1 MFVCF
6 VNQSSVILT
15 LNEATH
21 FIIGISYSFISQKT
35 KSHSSIS
42 SKNEVSKVTKNLT
55 LFINTTLGKIQ
66 ILWQRLLYDAEKDL
80 EAWGLYYKTF
90 YGRNVQIF
98 VIS

>member
-21 FIIGISYSFISQKT
+21 FIIGISYSCISQKT

-55 LFINTTLGKIQ
+55 LFIKNINTTLGKIQ

-80 EAWGLYYKTF
+80 EAWGL
-90 YGRNVQIF
+90 
-98 VIS
+98 